1 MKIDKKLN
9 LVCSISRDDGSLIY
23 VHTSPFP
30 YEVVEEHCLM
40 LGSLFTSFI
49 AQVGGLGA
57 ARVAAMML
65 RKKIKKEQEIT
76 DQDGP
81 NIVDEIQRQT
91 TVIFNDNGQWKSV
104 PLDSAMKQGII
115 SADEFREVEGEIVFF
130 YGFLCHSE
138 TGTHQANGGE
148 RARYVR
154 WSVNVI
160 DRYGVA
166 RFFTDVENG
175 YRYPEPDC
183 PAGNVVYT
191 LLDWASNEGF
201 RDVVREIAGEE
212 YASPSQ
218 FRQRFILSALKER
231 GHFNGS

>member
-9 LVCSISRDDGSLIY
+9 LVCSISRDEGSLIY

-49 AQVGGLGA
+49 AQIGGLGA

-65 RKKIKKEQEIT
+65 RKKIKKEQELT
-76 DQDGP
+76 GQDGP

-104 PLDSAMKQGII
+104 PLDSALKQGII

-130 YGFLCHSE
+130 MVSSAIQKPELIKPTVGS
-138 TGTHQANGGE
+138 
-148 RARYVR
+148 
-154 WSVNVI
+154 VI
-160 DRYGVA
+160 DMFGGQLTLSTATEWRDSLLTSK
-166 RFFTDVENG
+166 TDTATQPQNAPQV
-175 YRYPEPDC
+175 
-183 PAGNVVYT
+183 T
-191 LLDWASNEGF
+191 SF
-201 RDVVREIAGEE
+201 I
-212 YASPSQ
+212 PS
-218 FRQRFILSALKER
+218 
-231 GHFNGS
+231 